1 MTSANGRSRWTDA
14 LLDEKRH
21 KCDKPADDAVGEVFE
36 RGGVEAVNDVM
47 QTLVRTDQPVPDALP
62 QKLKDYLRDTLPLP
76 DWADMGKIEHG
87 QRLFEQWGVHI
98 SCCLFCASLPSSYAA
113 AKGVRVLDMTAR
125 LDTDAHRRV
134 LETGQ
139 FLVDVLN
146 VGGLEDNGVGRRT
159 IQKVRLMHAA
169 VRHLIKVRNQQEPG
183 LWDFAEFGEP
193 INQEDLAGT
202 MLAFSDVVGEPMSR
216 LGVTLGP
223 EDIDAYLHLW
233 NVVSHLLGLDDDLL
247 VRDADDAAALVAA
260 IERRQFKSSP
270 EGKRMTEALL
280 ELLDKITPGYLFDD
294 TIPPLIRHLIG
305 EKTANLIGVPHDLGV
320 VSRVA
325 NWFFIHVLGRP
336 GRRYARMSVLAQPF
350 GRELLR
356 GLLNWENRG
365 GERASFAIPDHLV
378 ARWQIRT

>member
-1 MTSANGRSRWTDA
+1 MASAQGRSRWTDA
-14 LLDEKRH
+14 FLDEKRQ
-21 KCDKPADDAVGEVFE
+21 KTDKPADDAVAAVFE
-36 RGGVEAVNDVM
+36 QGGVDAVNDVM
-47 QTLVRTDQPVPDALP
+47 QTLVRTEQPVPDALP
-62 QKLKDYLRDTLPLP
+62 EQLKDYLRDTLPLP
-76 DWADMGKIEHG
+76 DWADMAKIDRG

-146 VGGLEDNGVGRRT
+146 VGGLADNGIGRRT

-169 VRHLIKVRNQQEPG
+169 VRHLIRARNTDQPG
-183 LWDFAEFGEP
+183 HWDFEEFGEP

-202 MLAFSDVVGEPMSR
+202 MLAFSNVVAEPMSR
-216 LGVTLGP
+216 LGVSLAP
-223 EDIDAYLHLW
+223 EDVEAYLHLW

-247 VRDADDAAALVAA
+247 VRDADDAAALVDA
-260 IERRQFKSSP
+260 IERRQFRRSP
-270 EGKRMTEALL
+270 EGERMTKALL
-280 ELLDKITPGYLFDD
+280 ELLDKMTPGYLFDD

-305 EKTANLIGVPHDLGV
+305 EKTANLVGVPHDLGI
-320 VSRVA
+320 VSRIA
-325 NWFFIHVLGRP
+325 NWFFTRVLARP
-336 GRRYARMSVLAQPF
+336 GRRYARMSRLAQPF

-365 GERASFAIPDHLV
+365 GDRASFAIPDHL
-378 ARWQIRT
+378 AERWQIRA